1 MAMVTITDIQKMKL
15 EEKKIVVMTAYDYS
29 MASIIDRANVDIL
42 LVGDSGG
49 RNLLGHEDN
58 NSVTM
63 DEMVLMTRS
72 VSRGAKRAL
81 VIGDM
86 PFMTYQVSKEKALRN
101 AGRLIQEAGAQAV
114 KLEVGADYA
123 ATVEAV
129 VKAGIPVM
137 AHMGLTPMATIG
149 AASYRSGEINLEEEN
164 VWRDVDALV
173 AAGSFSLLLTGVP
186 PNLAKRITEKV
197 KIPTIAGFGAGDNCD
212 GQIGVTHGVVGFNVW
227 ELDKPKAAYGPVG
240 VALFEAGPQVHRGR
254 PCRQARPLTPR
265 SVGLRFNNG
274 SIGPLS
280 GLNLVN
286 GSSLSKVD
294 RPIMQRP
301 ARTEWEV

>member
-1 MAMVTITDIQKMKL
+1 MARVTITDIQKMKL
-15 EEKKIVVMTAYDYS
+15 EKKKIVVMTAYDYS

-114 KLEVGADYA
+114 TLEVGADYA

-173 AAGSFSLLLTGVP
+173 AAGELLAP
-186 PNLAKRITEKV
+186 PHWCSTRS
-197 KIPTIAGFGAGDNCD
+197 
-212 GQIGVTHGVVGFNVW
+212 GQAHNGKSQNSDHRW
-227 ELDKPKAAYGPVG
+227 LW
-240 VALFEAGPQVHRGR
+240 RGR
-254 PCRQARPLTPR
+254 QPRRSDRCYPR
-265 SVGLRFNNG
+265 SRRFQCLG
-274 SIGPLS
+274 IG
-280 GLNLVN
+280 
-286 GSSLSKVD
+286 
-294 RPIMQRP
+294 
-301 ARTEWEV
+301 

>member
-1 MAMVTITDIQKMKL
+1 MARVTITDIQKMKL
-15 EEKKIVVMTAYDYS
+15 EKKKIVVMTAYDYS

-86 PFMTYQVSKEKALRN
+86 PFMTYQVSKEKALCN

-114 KLEVGADYA
+114 KLEVGAAYA
-123 ATVEAV
+123 PTVEAV

-137 AHMGLTPMATIG
+137 AHMGRTPMTTIG
-149 AASYRSGEINLEEEN
+149 SDYRSGSADEAQVIRDAEALE
-164 VWRDVDALV
+164 
-173 AAGSFSLLLTGVP
+173 AAGAFSLLLTGVSP
-186 PNLAKRITEKV
+186 ELAEQITAKA
-197 KIPTIAGFGAGDNCD
+197 KIPTIAGFGAGDRCD
-212 GQIGVTHGVVGFNVW
+212 GQIGVTHGVVGFTLE
-227 ELDKPKAAYGPVG
+227 ELERPRAAYGPVA
-240 VALFEAGPQVHRGR
+240 VSLFEAAERFTADV
-254 PCRQARPLTPR
+254 R
-265 SVGLRFNNG
+265 SGK
-274 SIGPLS
+274 P
-280 GLNLVN
+280 
-286 GSSLSKVD
+286 
-294 RPIMQRP
+294 
-301 ARTEWEV
+301 